1 MNQLNIEIKAKC
13 SNLEHIRKILKER
26 NADFKGTDFQTDTY
40 FKVPIG
46 KLKLREGNIGY
57 SFVYYKR
64 EEKNGPKKSDVFFFH
79 PPRNSSLKE
88 ILSQALGILIVI
100 KKKREIYF
108 IDNIKFHIDKV
119 EKLGNFI
126 EIEAIDEN
134 KKIRQEQ
141 LFEQCNL
148 YMKLFK
154 LKKEDLIENSYSDLL
169 MNKEIEI
176 KEGTIKDVVTLSRK
190 IPEFEAP
197 YNENEYERRLSG
209 KKHLILIAYVKNTTA
224 GFKVGYEIEDA
235 FYSWMRGVLP
245 EFRNINITKKLA
257 KKQEEWVKE
266 NGFKKIRLK
275 TLNKHKV
282 MLHFVLSSGFEIID
296 FEPKENYNE
305 SRIILEKIL

>member
-1 MNQLNIEIKAKC
+1 MNQFNIEIKAKC
-13 SNLEHIRKILKER
+13 SNPEYIRKILKER

-46 KLKLREGNIGY
+46 KLKIREGNIEY

-64 EEKNGPKKSDVFFFH
+64 EEKSEPKKSNVFFFH
-79 PPRNSSLKE
+79 PPRNSPLKE
-88 ILSQALGILIVI
+88 ILSQALGILIVV
-100 KKKREIYF
+100 KKKREICF
-108 IDNIKFHIDKV
+108 INNIKFHIDEV
-119 EKLGNFI
+119 DKLGNFI

-134 KKIRQEQ
+134 KKIEQ
-141 LFEQCNL
+141 LFEQCNR

-209 KKHLILIAYVKNTTA
+209 KKHLILIAYVKNTAT
-224 GFKVGYEIEDA
+224 GFKVGYKIKDA
-235 FYSWMRGVLP
+235 FYSWMGGVLP
-245 EFRNINITKKLA
+245 EFRNINIAEKLA
-257 KKQEEWVKE
+257 KKQEEWAVE

-275 TLNKHKV
+275 TLNKHKA
-282 MLHFVLSSGFEIID
+282 MLHFALSSEFEIID
-296 FEPKENYNE
+296 FKLKENYNK